1 MISICIP
8 TYNLKGD
15 KHDESYNNLTM
26 LIDLFRSIEIQTY
39 TNYEVIISDHS
50 VDGSIKEICD
60 MWADRINIKY
70 FLNEINHGS
79 CEANLNNAI
88 LKAKGDYIKPMLQ
101 DDYFSSPESL
111 TILVNTLKNNKNK
124 WIACGCLH
132 INENDPT
139 PFNPHPPRLNDP
151 RQLLNGI
158 NLIGSP
164 VVVMYKKEMDLL
176 FDHNLIWLMDV
187 EFYYRAL
194 KNYGPP
200 ILIDD
205 MLLVTRL
212 RKDGITNTMI
222 TQDIIDEETN
232 YCNRKNLDGVKINL
246 DEYPSMNNRIK
257 KFKSKNFISSKK

>member
-205 MLLVTRL
+205 MLLITRL

-222 TQDIIDEETN
+222 TQDIIDEETD
-232 YCNRKNLDGVKINL
+232 YCNRKNIDGVNINL
-246 DEYPSMNNRIK
+246 EDYPSMNKRIK
-257 KFKSKNFISSKK
+257 KFKGLD

>member
-26 LIDLFRSIEIQTY
+26 LIDLFKSIEIQTY

-50 VDGSIKEICD
+50 IDGSIKEICN
-60 MWADRINIKY
+60 MWVDRINIKY

-205 MLLVTRL
+205 MLLITRL

-222 TQDIIDEETN
+222 TQDIIDEETD
-232 YCNRKNLDGVKINL
+232 YCNRKNIDGVNINL
-246 DEYPSMNNRIK
+246 EDYPSMNKRIK
-257 KFKSKNFISSKK
+257 KFKGLD

>member
-26 LIDLFRSIEIQTY
+26 LIDLFKSIEIQTY

-50 VDGSIKEICD
+50 IDGSIKEICN
-60 MWADRINIKY
+60 MWVDRINIKY
-70 FLNEINHGS
+70 FLNKINHGS

-205 MLLVTRL
+205 MLLITRL

-222 TQDIIDEETN
+222 TQDIIDEETD
-232 YCNRKNLDGVKINL
+232 YCNRKNIDGVNINL
-246 DEYPSMNNRIK
+246 EDYPSMNKRIK
-257 KFKSKNFISSKK
+257 KFKGLD